1 MKNKYGLIGF
11 ISLLGFVGVFRGEP
25 LFFSFFAFALFFE
38 YFWVQ
43 PDEMFIDTLRK
54 CTTYAFF
61 TNLFVTTGATLIFLM
76 TKMSSNPLAGG
87 TALGFGISIA
97 VFAFATFIMESK
109 ERVGA
114 KND

>member
-1 MKNKYGLIGF
+1 MKNKYGFIGF
-11 ISLLGFVGVFRGEP
+11 LSLLGFVGVFNEEP
-25 LFFSFFAFALFFE
+25 LFLSFFAFALFFE

-43 PDEMFIDTLRK
+43 PDEMFIETLRK

-61 TNLFVTTGATLIFLM
+61 TNVFVTTGVTLAFSYLKI
-76 TKMSSNPLAGG
+76 SSNPLAGG

-97 VFAFATFIMESK
+97 VFAFAAFIMELK

>member
-11 ISLLGFVGVFRGEP
+11 ISLLGFAGVFGGEP
-25 LFFSFFAFALFFE
+25 LFLSFFAFALFFE

-43 PDEMFIDTLRK
+43 PDEMFIETLRK
-54 CTTYAFF
+54 CATYAFF
-61 TNLFVTTGATLIFLM
+61 TDLFVTTGATLAFSYL
-76 TKMSSNPLAGG
+76 KMSNNPLAGG

-97 VFAFATFIMESK
+97 VFAFSTFIMELK